1 MQGGLS
7 VMRSGTRQPVDSYLG
22 AISCD
27 DDSRQII
34 LALCQAATQISALAS
49 QTGLTTDS
57 LGAVTGAQN
66 SDGDQQ
72 KQLDVMADEIVCDAL
87 RTTALAA
94 YFSEER
100 DDAVIFDTDGMLS
113 LSCDPLDGSSN
124 IDTNLTIGTIFSL
137 FRHTE
142 AGRAGTQL
150 PHGREQ
156 IAAGFFAYGPQTS
169 LLLSCGEGVVG
180 FGLDAD
186 GQFRQLDWHIAIPP
200 QTAEF
205 AINASN
211 ARHWMPPVKAYIE
224 GCLAGIDG
232 VRDKNF
238 NMRWLGSLV
247 ADAWRIFR
255 RGGVFL
261 YPEDSR
267 TGYQQG
273 RLRLIYEAYAI
284 AFLVEQAGGLASD
297 GRQMILDIKP
307 EELHQRTPLL
317 FGSKDEINH
326 LLSYYH

>member
-1 MQGGLS
+1 MK
-7 VMRSGTRQPVDSYLG
+7 SGVRQTIDSYLG
-22 AISCD
+22 TIACD

-34 LALCQAATQISALAS
+34 LALCGAAIDISALAS
-49 QTGLTTDS
+49 RTGLTATA

-72 KQLDVMADEIVCDAL
+72 KQLDVLADEIVA
-87 RTTALAA
+87 TALSATTLGS

-100 DDAVIFDTDGMLS
+100 DEALIFSEDGTLS

-137 FRHTE
+137 FRRTAQHQNHS
-142 AGRAGTQL
+142 QL
-150 PHGREQ
+150 PQGREQ

-169 LLLSCGEGVVG
+169 LLLSCGAGVIG
-180 FGLDAD
+180 FGLDED
-186 GQFRQLDWHIAIPP
+186 GQFYQLDWQIAIPA
-200 QTAEF
+200 QTSEF

-211 ARHWMPPVKAYIE
+211 TRHWLAPVKSYIDD
-224 GCLAGIDG
+224 CLAGVQG
-232 VRDKNF
+232 EREKNF
-238 NMRWLGSLV
+238 NMRWAGSLV

-261 YPEDSR
+261 YPEDR
-267 TGYQQG
+267 RAGYEQG

-326 LLSYYH
+326 LLSYYSE